1 MECEPSGTHGTA
13 DSTERLAFDQF
24 TERLQLAAKEYIN
37 DNTACDAVRR
47 SERAC
52 RVLSALIQEIDSY
65 MKQQVVL
72 N

>member
-1 MECEPSGTHGTA
+1 MEREPSGTNETT
-13 DSTERLAFDQF
+13 DTIERLAFDQF

-37 DNTACDAVRR
+37 DNTSCDAVRR

-52 RVLSALIQEIDSY
+52 RVLSALLQEIDSY